1 MSGDDRFLT
10 YAVDPA
16 QDPEAAAMAV
26 IMDALSNLNST
37 TAQLRVARYVVDR
50 IAEGANL
57 EMVQ

>member
-1 MSGDDRFLT
+1 
-10 YAVDPA
+10 
-16 QDPEAAAMAV
+16 MAV